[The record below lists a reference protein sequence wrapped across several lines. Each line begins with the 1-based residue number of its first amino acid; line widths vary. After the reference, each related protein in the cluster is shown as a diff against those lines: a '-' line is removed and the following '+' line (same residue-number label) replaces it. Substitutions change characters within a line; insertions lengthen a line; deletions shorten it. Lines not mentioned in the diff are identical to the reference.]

1 LNSEYPKHTTRTLY
15 PYLGGGPWT
24 IANYL
29 MKIAVPPTPA
39 YMVVKEISSILFY
52 QYMDDFSHVLMEIF

>member
-1 LNSEYPKHTTRTLY
+1 
-15 PYLGGGPWT
+15 
-24 IANYL
+24 